1 MKASFVLLGLA
12 ILSFAG
18 CTIPRT
24 FFATADCD
32 YKRVRLR
39 HWAENSASE
48 SATIRVLLVHGM
60 NNHPFGFK
68 GGKPELYGC
77 ATYTDLQTK
86 LSGPLNWQQLE
97 ELRNLAVTAQF
108 NDFINAIARE
118 VDAGQENESHEDN
131 FTSFP
136 PT

>member
-1 MKASFVLLGLA
+1 MASARDDKIGLPSPESQGYYFSVALLMKASFVLLGLA
-12 ILSFAG
+12 ILACAG

-97 ELRNLAVTAQF
+97 ELRNLA
-108 NDFINAIARE
+108 
-118 VDAGQENESHEDN
+118 
-131 FTSFP
+131 
-136 PT
+136 